1 MWATFASQYDVLKT
15 TMLKKLLLVDDDLEY
30 CKVLARGLSRRQLD
44 VHVAHN
50 NADALAIA
58 LESAPDFALVDLW
71 MPGESGLHLI
81 PRLKQVHP
89 DIRIVVLTGYASVAT
104 AVEAVKLG
112 AMHYL
117 CKPVSIGDIESAF
130 ETEKGN
136 PDQVVD
142 TSTNTVT
149 LDKIEQAHIQNAL
162 LQNNGNISETA
173 RFLNMHRRTLQR
185 KLARF
190 GNT

>member
-1 MWATFASQYDVLKT
+1 
-15 TMLKKLLLVDDDLEY
+15 MLKKLLLVDDDLEY
-30 CKVLARGLSRRQLD
+30 CKVLARALARRNFD

-50 NADALAIA
+50 NVDALAITQDI
-58 LESAPDFALVDLW
+58 SPDFALVDLW

-81 PRLKQVHP
+81 PRLKQALP

-104 AVEAVKLG
+104 AVEAIKLG
-112 AMHYL
+112 AKHYL
-117 CKPVSIGDIESAF
+117 SKPVSIAEIETAF
-130 ETEKGN
+130 EKESGN
-136 PDQVVD
+136 PDQAVD
-142 TSTNTVT
+142 ITANNVT
-149 LDKIEQAHIQNAL
+149 LDEIEQAHIQNAL

-190 GNT
+190 GNAE

>member
-1 MWATFASQYDVLKT
+1 
-15 TMLKKLLLVDDDLEY
+15 MLKKLLLVDDDLEY
-30 CKVLARGLSRRQLD
+30 CKVLASGLSRRQFD

-50 NADALAIA
+50 NTDALAIA
-58 LESAPDFALVDLW
+58 RGNSLDFALVDLW

-81 PRLKQVHP
+81 PRLKKAHP

-104 AVEAVKLG
+104 AVEAIKLG
-112 AMHYL
+112 AWHYL
-117 CKPVSIGDIESAF
+117 SKPVSIAEIENAF
-130 ETEKGN
+130 ETESGN
-136 PDQVVD
+136 PDQAVD
-142 TSTNTVT
+142 TTANTVT
-149 LDKIEQAHIQNAL
+149 LEKIEQTHIQNAL
-162 LQNNGNISETA
+162 LQHNGNISETA